1 MATSLEPIYDRLH
14 GANTYHPFSANTFQD
29 WATEAGDI
37 VTISRGD
44 DDYEVPVHSAHL
56 SWHGSPQV
64 VLNGTGNKER
74 ESIEKAAQRKY
85 ARGGGGYRASQMLYR
100 EFTDED
106 GLLHSSLLMSAS
118 ELRTEF
124 QASNST
130 IYSVITQTAT
140 EIRSE
145 VGNVESGL
153 QSVISQTAS
162 QIRSE
167 VSSVESG
174 IYSAINQT
182 SSNIMLVVGKK
193 ANVFHQYI
201 DPALSET
208 VSEKDIW
215 IKDAGVNTHGKAE
228 SFTYGELGEFRLADF
243 YGSEIYVRKNGEW
256 VKVGGDQLS
265 EYANARLTIDE
276 DRISIITDSM
286 SGDYAEFIVELGRIH
301 SEVEDVQAGLES
313 TIEQTASMIRSAVWT
328 ANSEMYSEIIQTQS
342 MIRSEVSNSESSI
355 RSTITQ
361 TASGLTIEINRKR
374 AQYIQATDP
383 SLTNTMYNGDLWV
396 IDNNIY
402 THSAMAALTH
412 ASLGTHA
419 LLDFYGKN
427 IKVWK
432 NGEWLPFIDE
442 RAQHY
447 DEARLDINDRE
458 IHALWGDVTDQ
469 YAEFLLEKT
478 QIRSIVEDK
487 TNQLG
492 SEILQT
498 ASEIRTSVWAAN
510 SQIYSSISQTASQI
524 RTEVT
529 NKTSSLQSMITQA
542 ADKISLVVQ
551 GTGTNAKIKAA
562 EIVAS
567 INARTGQSVVRL
579 SANQIDIDGIVSAL
593 NSKIVTVNTIAAG
606 TANLGS
612 ISLESGGNF
621 YVRESGSY
629 WGYGNSLVSPIGYTI
644 VDAEVDNN
652 NTLHLYTLDGDDI
665 TFSKATTLTPS
676 WSGSVLTVTA
686 TQTNGG
692 TTSTVATNTIGL
704 GGSDY
709 GTHSIDLAM
718 TQNGYPTILSG
729 SNVLIPVKIVQK
741 QGGGATTDR
750 ANTNLQY
757 SLASLLQSK
766 TATANGTVT
775 PDSGYIG
782 LSSVEVNISG
792 GTIDIPSG
800 QIYTSSTSR
809 GTKLTTLKT
818 RYEQARSDSDYVMFR
833 VDCGGT
839 SKWYYME
846 P

>member
-44 DDYEVPVHSAHL
+44 DDYAVPVHSAHL

-64 VLNGTGNKER
+64 ILNGTGNKKR

-85 ARGGGGYRASQMLYR
+85 ARGGGGYRASQMLFH
-100 EFTDED
+100 EFVDED
-106 GLLHSSLLMSAS
+106 GLLRSALLMTAS

-124 QASNST
+124 QASNSAV
-130 IYSVITQTAT
+130 Y
-140 EIRSE
+140 
-145 VGNVESGL
+145 
-153 QSVISQTAS
+153 SVISQTAS
-162 QIRSE
+162 AIRTEVGNAESGLYSSIEETAGQIRSE
-167 VSSVESG
+167 VSSSESG

-182 SSNIMLVVGKK
+182 SSNIMLVVGNK
-193 ANVFHQYI
+193 ANVFHQYS
-201 DPALSET
+201 DPALTET
-208 VSEKDIW
+208 VADKDIW
-215 IKDAGVNTHGKAE
+215 IKDPGLQSHGKAE
-228 SFTYGELGEFRLADF
+228 SYTYGELGSYKFSDF

-265 EYANARLTIDE
+265 EMNYAEIKVE
-276 DRISIITDSM
+276 QERIAIIAGGL
-286 SGDYAEFIVELGRIH
+286 SGDYSEFVVEIGRIR
-301 SEVEDVQAGLES
+301 SRVEDVEAGLES

-342 MIRSEVSNSESSI
+342 MIRSEVYSAES
-355 RSTITQ
+355 RVQSTITQ
-361 TASGLTIEINRKR
+361 TASGLTIQISHKR
-374 AQYIQATDP
+374 TQYIQATDP
-383 SLTNTMYNGDLWV
+383 SLTNTMYNGDLWI

-427 IKVWK
+427 VKVWK

-442 RAQHY
+442 RAQHF
-447 DEARLDINDRE
+447 DEARLDINE
-458 IHALWGDVTDQ
+458 NELHALWGDVTDH
-469 YAEFLLEKT
+469 YAEFRLEKT

-492 SEILQT
+492 SEIIQT
-498 ASEIRTSVWAAN
+498 ASAIRTSVWATN
-510 SQIYSSISQTASQI
+510 SQIYSTILQTASQI

-529 NKTSSLQSMITQA
+529 NKTASLQSSITQN

-567 INARTGQSVVRL
+567 INNGASSIL
-579 SANQIDIDGIVSAL
+579 IAANHIKLDG
-593 NSKIVTVNTIAAG
+593 NTTIADVISVQNNGGSNKGIYVAG
-606 TANLGS
+606 KS
-612 ISLESGGNF
+612 VF
-621 YVRESGSY
+621 
-629 WGYGNSLVSPIGYTI
+629 GNSLYVYNHNLDAGNLIDLQYALVSASVSG
-644 VDAEVDNN
+644 
-652 NTLHLYTLDGDDI
+652 NTLTIRDAQGQEVN
-665 TFSKATTLTPS
+665 FSKATTLIPS
-676 WSGSVLTVTA
+676 WSGSVLTIKA
-686 TQTNGG
+686 QQTNGG
-692 TTSTVATNTIGL
+692 TTSDVATDTIGL

-709 GTHSIDLAM
+709 GTHTIDLAM
-718 TQNGYPTILSG
+718 TQNGNPTILSG

-766 TATANGTVT
+766 SVSANGTVT

-782 LSSVEVNISG
+782 LSSVTVNVP
-792 GTIDIPSG
+792 GTSHSIDIPSG
-800 QIYTSSTSR
+800 QIYTSSTAR